1 MPTVTKPYPKEFRD
15 DVVRVA
21 MNREP
26 GVELSQIATDFG
38 IHFTTLYAW
47 MKKADVDAGKRPGI
61 TAEAAAELAAAKR
74 RIRTLEQEVDVL
86 RRAAAYFSQAHLPG
100 K

>member
-1 MPTVTKPYPKEFRD
+1 MTKPYPKEFRE

-21 MNREP
+21 RNREP
-26 GVELSQIATDFG
+26 GVELSQIAKDFG
-38 IHFTTLYAW
+38 VHFTTLYNW
-47 MKKADVDAGKRPGI
+47 MKKADIEDGERPG
-61 TAEAAAELAAAKR
+61 TTEVRSAELREAKR
-74 RIRTLEQEVDVL
+74 RVKTLEQEVEVL

>member
-1 MPTVTKPYPKEFRD
+1 MTKPYPKEFRD

-21 MNREP
+21 LNREP
-26 GVELSQIATDFG
+26 GVELSQIAKDFG
-38 IHFTTLYAW
+38 IHFTTLYDW
-47 MKKADVDAGKRPGI
+47 MKKADIDAGNRPGV
-61 TAEAAAELAAAKR
+61 TTEQAVELAAAKR
-74 RIRTLEQEVDVL
+74 RIKTLEQEVEVL

>member
-1 MPTVTKPYPKEFRD
+1 MFTVSKPYPREFRD

-21 MNREP
+21 RNRDP
-26 GVELSQIATDFG
+26 GVGLERIASDFG
-38 IHFTTLYAW
+38 IHFTTLYSW
-47 MKKADVDAGKRPGI
+47 LKKADAEDGKRLGGG
-61 TAEAAAELAAAKR
+61 TGGSAELAAAKR
-74 RIRTLEQEVDVL
+74 RIKTLEQEVEVL

>member
-1 MPTVTKPYPKEFRD
+1 MSKPYPKEFRD

-21 MNREP
+21 RNREP
-26 GVELSQIATDFG
+26 GVGLEQIAKDFG
-38 IHFTTLYAW
+38 IHFTTLYSW
-47 MKKADVDAGKRPGI
+47 MRKADVEDGGQAGA
-61 TAEAAAELAAAKR
+61 TEAQSAELRDAKR
-74 RIRTLEQEVDVL
+74 RIRTLEQKNEVL

>member
-1 MPTVTKPYPKEFRD
+1 MTKPYPKEFRD

-21 MNREP
+21 LNREP
-26 GVELSQIATDFG
+26 GVELAQIASDFG

-47 MKKADVDAGKRPGI
+47 LKKADVDVGKRPS
-61 TAEAAAELAAAKR
+61 TAAEHSAELAAAKR
-74 RIRTLEQEVDVL
+74 RIKTLEQEVEVL
-86 RRAAAYFSQAHLPG
+86 RKAAAYFSQAHLPG

>member
-1 MPTVTKPYPKEFRD
+1 MFTVTKPYPKEFRD

-21 MNREP
+21 MKREP
-26 GVELSQIATDFG
+26 GVGLDQIAKDFG
-38 IHFTTLYAW
+38 IHFTTLYSW
-47 MKKADVDAGKRPGI
+47 MKKADLDDGDRPG
-61 TAEAAAELAAAKR
+61 TTQVQSSELREAKR
-74 RIRTLEQEVDVL
+74 RIRTLEQEVEVL